1 MYAKKSIHFSE
12 RNMLIK
18 TNAQNVRLQDGKRTT
33 VKVKK
38 ILWKVLRYFLIKPR
52 LQRLFMSKNIAKD
65 MR

>member
-38 ILWKVLRYFLIKPR
+38 FLGR
-52 LQRLFMSKNIAKD
+52 S
-65 MR
+65 

>member
-1 MYAKKSIHFSE
+1 MYAKNSKHFSE

-38 ILWKVLRYFLIKPR
+38 FLGR
-52 LQRLFMSKNIAKD
+52 S
-65 MR
+65 